1 MFRCPNC
8 NSTNYH
14 VMFGYGADCEDCG
27 FAKDAE
33 GETVGENNE
42 EDNNSVINGNDSVR
56 R

>member
-14 VMFGYGADCEDCG
+14 VMFGYGVYCEDCS

-33 GETVGENNE
+33 GETVGESNDE
-42 EDNNSVINGNDSVR
+42 ETDCH
-56 R
+56 